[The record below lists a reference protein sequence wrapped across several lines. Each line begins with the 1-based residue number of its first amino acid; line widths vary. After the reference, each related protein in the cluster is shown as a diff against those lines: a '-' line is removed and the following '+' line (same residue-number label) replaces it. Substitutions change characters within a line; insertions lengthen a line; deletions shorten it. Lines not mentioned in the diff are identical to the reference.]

1 MNAVVLKLLLNYML
15 LRSAA
20 DDDDGLKITTMNG
33 PQRL

>member
-20 DDDDGLKITTMNG
+20 DDGLKITTMNG